1 MSDLMDM
8 GGHRE
13 RERQLTREVA
23 LWIRIRDLEADR
35 DAWKAKYEAAIEA
48 LSPFSDLSGEGDE
61 DFPDK
66 TPVVIR
72 FGRTTAY
79 GVRLGDLR
87 RAASLVSDHDRA
99 KEASDAG

>member
-1 MSDLMDM
+1 MSDDLDM

-13 RERQLTREVA
+13 RERQLGREVA

-48 LSPFSDLSGEGDE
+48 LRQPVTWLEHIRPATRDCVYAPPPARVLAEVNRILSD
-61 DFPDK
+61 
-66 TPVVIR
+66 
-72 FGRTTAY
+72 
-79 GVRLGDLR
+79 